1 MWHRRQHIDKK
12 ELVFLLAQ
20 PTHATKHGLIGCESQ
35 LGPKLLAHAGIE
47 GEPLGDDT
55 VAHKRKR
62 AFAEH
67 ESPRCLRGSPPRIG
81 VPPKQACAHAMQGE
95 LEPARGTRAQVV
107 VVAVHDNARDV
118 GPLRLA
124 GKKQRE
130 PLVHVEMD
138 RVVVALLEQAAKLL
152 EVGGDAT
159 DACTKGDGLDAH
171 LSQTGIIGA
180 GLHFACCHIDNQTR
194 TIHALEQRRD
204 ERLDTARFP
213 FLAKKEDA
221 QGPRC
226 LTCVVLAFNRHCDL
240 LAGCLHEV
248 GRFRDCIV
256 RHTSPRAALGML

>member
-1 MWHRRQHIDKK
+1 
-12 ELVFLLAQ
+12 
-20 PTHATKHGLIGCESQ
+20 
-35 LGPKLLAHAGIE
+35 
-47 GEPLGDDT
+47 
-55 VAHKRKR
+55 
-62 AFAEH
+62 
-67 ESPRCLRGSPPRIG
+67 
-81 VPPKQACAHAMQGE
+81 MQGK

-107 VVAVHDNARDV
+107 VVAVHDNARNTSL
-118 GPLRLA
+118 LRLA
-124 GKKQRE
+124 GKEQRK

-171 LSQTGIIGA
+171 LGKPDVIGA
-180 GLHFACCHIDNQTR
+180 GLHFACRHIDNQTR
-194 TIHALEQRRD
+194 TIHTLEQRRD
-204 ERLDTARFP
+204 ERLDTTRLP

-256 RHTSPRAALGML
+256 RHTSPGAALSML